1 MRPQHGNPRPAGST
15 PVTAGLRLDE
25 LLSEVQDRLTE
36 IVKTRDRLQGLLDA
50 VMAVGS
56 GLELDSTLRRIVLA
70 ATELVDAQYGALGV
84 LGTTDELSQF
94 IYIGIDEDTRAAM
107 GHLPEGKGLLGSL
120 SEDPHVLRLADL
132 TAHPSCV
139 GFPLNHPPMRRFL
152 GAPIR
157 VRDEV
162 FGNLYLTEKRDGA
175 EFTAEDEVVLQ
186 ALAAAAGVAVDNARL
201 FEQARRRQRWLEA
214 TSEITTALLSGCS
227 AQDALRLIAQ
237 RTLELSAA
245 DLALILLTP
254 DEPAEGYVV
263 AAAMGTG
270 AADILDRSVSS
281 PIARYTATTPVLIP
295 DLSAAT
301 DPVLEGIA
309 RTHDLTSSLAVPLGA
324 EGGATGL
331 LLAARHRERAAFLP
345 DQVPVLASFAN
356 QASLALELAE
366 KHRTQR
372 QLDIFADRDRIAR
385 DLHDHVIQRL
395 YSTGLTLQGT
405 MHLAGDD
412 LARARLQEAVEQLD
426 QTVREIRTSIFDLHT
441 PPTATPTSLR
451 RRLLDTVAE
460 VTGQTPL
467 AAAVRLSGAIDTLVP
482 PDLAPEVDAVL
493 REALSNT
500 VRHAGATEVLVRVEA
515 GAELVVEVTDNGVGI
530 PADAV
535 HSGLANLRER
545 AECRGGTVTLTHAEP
560 RGTRLHWTVPL
571 D

>member
-1 MRPQHGNPRPAGST
+1 MRPQHGTRRLADST

-84 LGTTDELSQF
+84 LGTADELSQF

-107 GHLPEGKGLLGSL
+107 GELPEGKGLLGSL
-120 SEDPHVLRLADL
+120 SEDPHVLRLSDL
-132 TAHPSCV
+132 TTHPSCV
-139 GFPLNHPPMRRFL
+139 GFPPNHPPMRRFL

-270 AADILDRSVSS
+270 AEDILDRPVSS
-281 PIARYTATTPVLIP
+281 PIAQHTATPVLIP

-301 DPVLEGIA
+301 DPMLEAIA

-331 LLAARHRERAAFLP
+331 LLAARHRDHAAFQP

-372 QLDIFADRDRIAR
+372 QLDVFADRDRIAR

-451 RRLLDTVAE
+451 RRLLDTVSE
-460 VTGQTPL
+460 VTGQTHL
-467 AAAVRLSGAIDTLVP
+467 AASVRLSGAIDTLVP

-500 VRHAGATEVLVRVEA
+500 VRHAGATEVVVRVEA
-515 GAELVVEVTDNGVGI
+515 GAELAVEVTDNGVGI
-530 PADAV
+530 PANAV

-545 AECRGGTVTLTHAEP
+545 AERRGGAVELAPAEP
-560 RGTRLHWTVPL
+560 AGTRLHWTVPL